1 MTKTKIL
8 YRPNAPGGTMRRLA
22 VPAFKRGGYEEG
34 FPGSPRTL
42 RTLPGQPLGA
52 KTGGN
57 PENMPGS
64 PRTLRKLPWS
74 IADGSAD

>member
-8 YRPNAPGGTMRRLA
+8 YRPMRRLA

-42 RTLPGQPLGA
+42 TRDPRKPWQHS
-52 KTGGN
+52 GGN
-57 PENMPGS
+57 PDCN
-64 PRTLRKLPWS
+64 RTLRKLPCS
-74 IADGSAD
+74 IADGSVD